1 MAGRAT
7 VRWLVRLT
15 PVAGQTVDDLLKVP
29 LSLDVW
35 EREADAVVAAAS
47 EQTIAE
53 LERRRIAG
61 VERLRT
67 IADLEGGAPRSD
79 PLDGQPEGP

>member
-15 PVAGQTVDDLLKVP
+15 PVLGCTVDDLLKVP

-35 EREADAVVAAAS
+35 EREAGSVVAAAS

-67 IADLEGGAPRSD
+67 IADLESDAPSSD
-79 PLDGQPEGP
+79 RLDGQPEGR

>member
-1 MAGRAT
+1 
-7 VRWLVRLT
+7 
-15 PVAGQTVDDLLKVP
+15 LKVP

-35 EREADAVVAAAS
+35 EREAEAVVAAAS

-53 LERRRIAG
+53 LERQRIAR

-67 IADLEGGAPRSD
+67 IADLESGASD
-79 PLDGQPEGP
+79 RLDGQPAGP

>member
-1 MAGRAT
+1 MAERAT
-7 VRWLVRLT
+7 VRWLVRIT
-15 PVAGQTVDDLLKVP
+15 PVVGRTVDDLLKLP

-35 EREADAVVAAAS
+35 EREASAVVAAAS

-53 LERRRIAG
+53 IERRHVAS

-67 IADLEGGAPRSD
+67 IANLESGAPDRR
-79 PLDGQPEGP
+79 DGKPAGP

>member
-7 VRWLVRLT
+7 VRWVVRLT
-15 PVAGQTVDDLLKVP
+15 PLAGRTVDDLLKAP

-35 EREADAVVAAAS
+35 EREADAIVAVAS
-47 EQTIAE
+47 EQTIVE
-53 LERRRIAG
+53 IERRRLAG

-67 IADLEGGAPRSD
+67 IADLESGAPDR
-79 PLDGQPEGP
+79 LDGQPEGP

>member
-15 PVAGQTVDDLLKVP
+15 PVVGRTVDDLLKVP

-47 EQTIAE
+47 EQTITE

-67 IADLEGGAPRSD
+67 IADLESGAPGSD
-79 PLDGQPEGP
+79 RLDGQPEGR

>member
-1 MAGRAT
+1 MAGRET

-15 PVAGQTVDDLLKVP
+15 PVVGRTVDDLLKVP

-35 EREADAVVAAAS
+35 EREADALVAAAS
-47 EQTIAE
+47 EQTITE
-53 LERRRIAG
+53 IERRRIAG

-67 IADLEGGAPRSD
+67 ITDLESGAPCSD
-79 PLDGQPEGP
+79 RLDGQPEGR

>member
-1 MAGRAT
+1 MAGRET

-15 PVAGQTVDDLLKVP
+15 PVVGRTVDDLLKIP

-35 EREADAVVAAAS
+35 EREADALVAAAS
-47 EQTIAE
+47 EQTITE

-67 IADLEGGAPRSD
+67 ITDLESGAPWSD
-79 PLDGQPEGP
+79 RLDGQPEGR

>member
-1 MAGRAT
+1 MAGRTT

-15 PVAGQTVDDLLKVP
+15 PVVGTVDDLLKVP

-35 EREADAVVAAAS
+35 EREADALVAAAS
-47 EQTIAE
+47 EQTITE

-67 IADLEGGAPRSD
+67 ITDLESGAPGSD
-79 PLDGQPEGP
+79 RLDGQPEGR

>member
-15 PVAGQTVDDLLKVP
+15 PVVGRTVDDLLKLP

-35 EREADAVVAAAS
+35 EREAGAVVAAAS
-47 EQTIAE
+47 EQTITE
-53 LERRRIAG
+53 LERRRVAG

-67 IADLEGGAPRSD
+67 IADLESGAPGSD
-79 PLDGQPEGP
+79 RLDGQPEGR

>member
-15 PVAGQTVDDLLKVP
+15 PVAGCTVDDLLKVP

-47 EQTIAE
+47 EQSIAE
-53 LERRRIAG
+53 IERRRIAG

-67 IADLEGGAPRSD
+67 IADLESGASSSD
-79 PLDGQPEGP
+79 RLDGQSEGP

>member
-15 PVAGQTVDDLLKVP
+15 PVVGRTVDDLLKVP

-35 EREADAVVAAAS
+35 EREADAVVAAVS
-47 EQTIAE
+47 QQTIAE
-53 LERRRIAG
+53 LERRRLAG

-67 IADLEGGAPRSD
+67 IADLESGASIPDR
-79 PLDGQPEGP
+79 LDGQPEGP

>member
-1 MAGRAT
+1 MAGRET

-15 PVAGQTVDDLLKVP
+15 PVVGTVDDLLKVP

-35 EREADAVVAAAS
+35 EREADALVAVAS
-47 EQTIAE
+47 EQTITE

-67 IADLEGGAPRSD
+67 ITDLESGAPCSD
-79 PLDGQPEGP
+79 RLDGQPEGR

>member
-1 MAGRAT
+1 MAERAT
-7 VRWLVRLT
+7 ARWLVRIT
-15 PVAGQTVDDLLKVP
+15 PVVGRTVDDLLKLP

-35 EREADAVVAAAS
+35 EREAGAVVAAAS

-53 LERRRIAG
+53 LERRHIAG

-67 IADLEGGAPRSD
+67 IADFDSGTPDR
-79 PLDGQPEGP
+79 LDGQPAGR

>member
-1 MAGRAT
+1 MAEHAT

-15 PVAGQTVDDLLKVP
+15 PVAGRTVDDLLKVP

-35 EREADAVVAAAS
+35 ERDTVAIVVAAS
-47 EQTIAE
+47 EQTIVE
-53 LERRRIAG
+53 LERRGIAG

-67 IADLEGGAPRSD
+67 IADLESDAPSSNC
-79 PLDGQPEGP
+79 LNGLPEGR

>member
-15 PVAGQTVDDLLKVP
+15 PLAGRTVDDLLKVP

-35 EREADAVVAAAS
+35 QREAGALVAAAS
-47 EQTIAE
+47 EQTLAE

-67 IADLEGGAPRSD
+67 IADFESGVSG
-79 PLDGQPEGP
+79 LDGGPEGT

>member
-1 MAGRAT
+1 MAGRET

-15 PVAGQTVDDLLKVP
+15 PVVGRTVDDLLKIP
-29 LSLDVW
+29 LSLDIW
-35 EREADAVVAAAS
+35 EREAEALVAAAS
-47 EQTIAE
+47 EQTITE

-67 IADLEGGAPRSD
+67 ITDLESGAPCSD
-79 PLDGQPEGP
+79 RLDGQPEGR

>member
-1 MAGRAT
+1 MSGRAAA
-7 VRWLVRLT
+7 RWLVRLT
-15 PVAGQTVDDLLKVP
+15 PVTGRTVDDLLNVP

-35 EREADAVVAAAS
+35 ERQADAVVAAVS
-47 EQTIAE
+47 EQTISE

-67 IADLEGGAPRSD
+67 IADLESGGPGSD
-79 PLDGQPEGP
+79 RLDRQSEVP

>member
-1 MAGRAT
+1 MAGRET

-15 PVAGQTVDDLLKVP
+15 PVVGRTVDDLLKIP
-29 LSLDVW
+29 LSLDIW
-35 EREADAVVAAAS
+35 EREAEALVAAAS

-67 IADLEGGAPRSD
+67 ITDLESGAPCSD
-79 PLDGQPEGP
+79 RLDGQPEGR

>member
-15 PVAGQTVDDLLKVP
+15 PRAGRTVDDLLKVP

-35 EREADAVVAAAS
+35 QREADALVAAAS

-61 VERLRT
+61 VERLRR
-67 IADLEGGAPRSD
+67 IADLESD
-79 PLDGQPEGP
+79 VPGPDRLDGQPEGP

>member
-1 MAGRAT
+1 MAVRAT
-7 VRWLVRLT
+7 GRWVVRLT
-15 PVAGQTVDDLLKVP
+15 PCAGRTVDDLLKVP

-35 EREADAVVAAAS
+35 QREADALVAAVS

-53 LERRRIAG
+53 LERRRIAR

-67 IADLEGGAPRSD
+67 VADLESAVPGSD
-79 PLDGQPEGP
+79 RLDGRAEGP